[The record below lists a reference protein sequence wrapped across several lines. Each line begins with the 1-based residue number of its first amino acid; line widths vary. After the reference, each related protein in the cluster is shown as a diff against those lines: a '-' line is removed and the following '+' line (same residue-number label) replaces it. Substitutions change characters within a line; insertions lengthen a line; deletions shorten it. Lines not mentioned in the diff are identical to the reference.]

1 MAESLVRF
9 GPQLIWRR
17 VFSIVIE
24 RGLWQ
29 SEAERSVSCFAG
41 FCFARGKFLFIA
53 TTLHLTRDHMAHEV
67 APRVCFLEIGAQ
79 TLQLAAVRYDG
90 ALKFIEQTETCWLG
104 EPASLESGVRKIMA
118 GAETEAGVLLLRP
131 AGCCGVWLPPEKAG
145 VLEDEVSRA
154 EWLQE
159 LVEGGPM
166 DWMVANSGEGV
177 ADLLPRVGVQDL
189 LDRTLACGIAAQRC
203 QSAWLA
209 RLGMLRGCLTGD
221 ESGICYLD
229 LQSERVDLVHWVGG
243 RVVAHRMVKVGLD
256 SVIDGIEREL
266 GLRFRSS
273 ANRLFHGG
281 TYDFSDLAD
290 RVLAPLAVVL
300 AEVLAEVGPP
310 GGRPGLIC
318 GGLTSAQQ
326 WVGSALARALG
337 CIVPDLAPALRKV
350 LQRGGVAWTEGA
362 GAVDASRLGLWAA
375 ILAFD
380 PRRPGETRDLW
391 SGALTDTPCS
401 SVPLLRGAA
410 PVAVRVS
417 SAPPMR
423 VEETKVEA
431 VNSVAPFAEAVGYG
445 GGTKVDGVN
454 RMVWQIVGVLALAAV
469 LAGVAWQ
476 VMGPAHGGA
485 KPGGAEV
492 VSEVVVANGASRGNA
507 ELLVSTWPVGASV
520 SLDGLPAV
528 KSPARFAEV
537 GAGRRSITVSS
548 PGYRTEVREI
558 ELPPGGVLD
567 LGVLVMQRNTGSL
580 ALTSRPAGLAFVL
593 DPIGATDERRRF
605 TGVTP
610 TTLPE
615 VVEGSYS
622 LVVRRQGVRE
632 SKAEVVI
639 KAGETREWMADL
651 RTLEPGGEITVSK
664 VTSERVTL
672 AWTLPP
678 GDYREYEIF
687 MNSAPVTTGRGR
699 IGTADVRVN
708 TFEYVI
714 PAFVVRGREY
724 WFWVKVMLTNG
735 THGNVGP
742 VAVRLD

>member
-1 MAESLVRF
+1 M
-9 GPQLIWRR
+9 
-17 VFSIVIE
+17 
-24 RGLWQ
+24 
-29 SEAERSVSCFAG
+29 
-41 FCFARGKFLFIA
+41 
-53 TTLHLTRDHMAHEV
+53 
-67 APRVCFLEIGAQ
+67 EIGAQ

-104 EPASLESGVRKIMA
+104 EPASLEAGLRRIMA
-118 GAETEAGVLLLRP
+118 GAETVAGVVLLRP
-131 AGCCGVWLPPEKAG
+131 AGCRGVWLPSEKAG

-154 EWLQE
+154 EWLQG

-166 DWMVANSGEGV
+166 DWMVANSSEGV
-177 ADLLPRVGVQDL
+177 ADLLPRVGVQDF

-209 RLGMLRGCLTGD
+209 RLGMLKGCLAGD
-221 ESGICYLD
+221 ESGVYYVD
-229 LQSERVDLVHWVGG
+229 LQAERVDLVHWVGG
-243 RVVAHRMVKVGLD
+243 RVVAHRVVKVGLD

-290 RVLAPLAVVL
+290 RVSAPLAVVL
-300 AEVLAEVGPP
+300 GEVLAEVGRP
-310 GGRPGLIC
+310 GGRPGLVC

-337 CIVPDLAPALRKV
+337 CIVPDLTPALRKV

-362 GAVDASRLGLWAA
+362 VDASRLGLWSA

-380 PRRPGETRDLW
+380 PRRPGVACAGW
-391 SGALTDTPCS
+391 NGALSDTPCS

-417 SAPPMR
+417 SAPPLR
-423 VEETKVEA
+423 VEEKKVEA
-431 VNSVAPFAEAVGYG
+431 VNSVAPFAEVAGYG

-454 RMVWQIVGVLALAAV
+454 RMVWQILGVLALAAI

-476 VMGPAHGGA
+476 VMEPGHFGG

-492 VSEVVVANGASRGNA
+492 APKVVVAADGASRGNA
-507 ELLVSTWPVGASV
+507 ELRVSTWPVGASV
-520 SLDGLPAV
+520 SLDGLPPV

-537 GAGRRSITVSS
+537 SAGRRSLTVSS
-548 PGYRTEVREI
+548 PGYRTEVREV
-558 ELPPGGVLD
+558 EMQAGAVLD

-593 DPIGATDERRRF
+593 DPIGAADERRQF

-610 TTLPE
+610 ATLPE
-615 VVEGSYS
+615 VVEGAYS
-622 LVVRRQGVRE
+622 LVVRREGVRE

-651 RTLEPGGEITVSK
+651 RTLEPGGEIKVSQ

-699 IGTADVRVN
+699 IGKAEVGVN

-714 PAFVVRGREY
+714 PAFVVRGKEY

-742 VAVRLD
+742 VGVKLE